1 MHNFSLRK
9 THALNGYVET
19 VNGINICELTDIEIF
34 ALAIPI
40 GKERT
45 AKTSF
50 KKYFNCGMPDVG
62 KLEAIHKNQMHILRM
77 SNDQLFAIN
86 KSSSKS
92 EFKKIFIGLGAKFY
106 ITEQTDSWVG
116 LKVGGNRINECLER
130 ICMIDISIEKFGVNN
145 FARTMMEH
153 MGVIILRTK
162 DHEFEIFSASSSI
175 KSFLHAITT
184 SAKNI

>member
-50 KKYFNCGMPDVG
+50 KKYFDCGMPNVG
-62 KLEAIHKNQMHILRM
+62 KLEAIHKKQ
-77 SNDQLFAIN
+77 D
-86 KSSSKS
+86 
-92 EFKKIFIGLGAKFY
+92 KIG
-106 ITEQTDSWVG
+106 
-116 LKVGGNRINECLER
+116 
-130 ICMIDISIEKFGVNN
+130 
-145 FARTMMEH
+145 
-153 MGVIILRTK
+153 
-162 DHEFEIFSASSSI
+162 
-175 KSFLHAITT
+175 
-184 SAKNI
+184 